1 MKIIS
6 NMSMIVK
13 NQDQKIT
20 SKQIIKEKKKTIK
33 FDEKRNEKK
42 ESRVKVK
49 ENRKESKRNKDKD
62 NDEKEE
68 EDNEIDN
75 ENLIS
80 TDFIEILNDNKS
92 NILED
97 DFLSSK
103 KKMANAITGKSEIFD
118 LVRQKLKA
126 LEMISLVLL
135 NNKKLLKE
143 GDFFFLDDLRFVF
156 NQSKNDKSLFEPISK
171 RVKHLISLILKNQI
185 IHKNEENYAKIVN
198 VIYEILK

>member
-1 MKIIS
+1 ML
-6 NMSMIVK
+6 MIEK
-13 NQDQKIT
+13 NQNQKIK
-20 SKQIIKEKKKTIK
+20 SKQIINEKKDKIK
-33 FDEKRNEKK
+33 FDEKRKEKK
-42 ESRVKVK
+42 ENQVKVK
-49 ENRKESKRNKDKD
+49 QDRKEGKRNKDK
-62 NDEKEE
+62 EE
-68 EDNEIDN
+68 EEGEDNKIDN

-126 LEMISLVLL
+126 LEMISLVLS

-185 IHKNEENYAKIVN
+185 IHKNEENYVKIVN

>member
-13 NQDQKIT
+13 NQDQKIN

-171 RVKHLISLILKNQI
+171 RVKNLISLILKNQI
-185 IHKNEENYAKIVN
+185 IHKNEENYTKIVN

>member
-1 MKIIS
+1 
-6 NMSMIVK
+6 MSMIEK
-13 NQDQKIT
+13 NQNQKIK
-20 SKQIIKEKKKTIK
+20 SKQIINENKDKIK
-33 FDEKRNEKK
+33 FDEKRKEKK
-42 ESRVKVK
+42 ESQVKVLQ
-49 ENRKESKRNKDKD
+49 ERKEGKKNKDKY
-62 NDEKEE
+62 NNKEE
-68 EDNEIDN
+68 GEGEDNEIDN

-126 LEMISLVLL
+126 LEMISLVLS